1 MASGAKP
8 LKVAILLPAV
18 VGISILAR
26 ARNLAHLLLAARG
39 AGGESV
45 TIVIGVPGVESRER
59 RASEAYLKRDHPDI
73 VTRPLLWEPVPV
85 SNAKR
90 MFLSVDERLDLEGIE
105 TVAVPRDWGWNYTDC
120 DAWIV
125 LADAGVGPILPLRPT
140 AYICRDLAARLVPSA
155 YAANIHDSYW
165 VRQTGAFRLW
175 RQAAFVATSDPDT
188 IDDLIGYAGIRPEKT
203 MQIPSLLVPSFIPV
217 LPENPVADAPTI
229 CWWLEP
235 SDLHDIE
242 MAVNGIRLYWD
253 EGGAMDVVIA
263 TETPE
268 DAFHARIAE
277 MSISATN
284 KAFLADLQ
292 IQHVW
297 SDEIFGRVLSRS
309 AALLSTLLAG
319 GDGEAATI
327 AARNG
332 MHFVGLDYRVN
343 RGRAE
348 DAATNTTLYAE
359 SSPIDIAEALQAAE
373 ARVLPKRTLPPAQA
387 LDRNAMQDGGF
398 MIDRLLEVGFA

>member
-1 MASGAKP
+1 MASGQKP
-8 LKVAILLPAV
+8 FKVAILLPSVA
-18 VGISILAR
+18 GMSTLAR
-26 ARNLAHLLLAARG
+26 ARNLAHLLLVGRG

-45 TIVIGVPGVESRER
+45 SIVIGVPGVESRER
-59 RASEAYLKRDHPDI
+59 RASEAYLRLDHADI
-73 VTRPLLWEPVPV
+73 VTRPLLWESVPV

-105 TVAVPRDWGWNYTDC
+105 TIAVPRDWGWNYTDC

-125 LADAGVGPILPLRPT
+125 LADPGVGAILPLRPT

-155 YAANIHDSYW
+155 YAENIHDPYW
-165 VRQTGAFRLW
+165 VKQTAAFRLW

-188 IDDLIGYAGIRPEKT
+188 IEDLIGYAGVRPEKT

-217 LPENPVADAPTI
+217 LPDKPVTDAPTL

-242 MAVNGIRLYWD
+242 MAANGIRLYWD
-253 EGGAMDVVIA
+253 EGGAMDVIIA

-268 DAFHARIAE
+268 DDFHARLAE
-277 MSISATN
+277 MLISASN
-284 KAFLADLQ
+284 KAFLADLP
-292 IQHVW
+292 IQHLW
-297 SDEIFGRVLSRS
+297 SDEIFARVLSRS

-327 AARNG
+327 AERNG

-343 RGRAE
+343 RGRAR
-348 DAATNTTLYAE
+348 DASANSTLYKH
-359 SSPIDIAEALQAAE
+359 SSAIDIAEALQAAE
-373 ARVLPKRTLPPAQA
+373 SRVVPKRTLPPVQA
-387 LDRNAMQDGGF
+387 LDRDAMQDSGF
-398 MIDRLLEVGFA
+398 IIDRLLEVGFA